1 MSQAANCSALRR
13 WGHCLKRWRALA
25 GRLSLGWG
33 LWLCAWL
40 GMWSVAVAQP
50 LGPVTPPA
58 PLAQAALDSPRL
70 ALIRARGQLIVGVKT
85 DYPPFGQLDA
95 AGRSEGLEHDLAADL
110 ARRLGVQL
118 SKVAVTGA
126 NRLQKLEEGSIDVV
140 LATLGD
146 TADRRRIA
154 TLIEPNYYASG
165 VTLLMPPEL
174 HVRDW
179 SELRGRSV
187 CATQGSYF
195 NRSMAQRYLLNLQM
209 YNSGRDAKLAVR
221 DRRCAGYLFDN
232 TAIAGDLRRPEWA
245 GYHAPLPVVLPT
257 PWALAIARSERG
269 LGFERWLGDVVA
281 DWHRSGFLIE
291 RERAWGLPA
300 SDFLQQTRALW
311 RREVFKGEPLCQR
324 QTDGQWPSACRNQ
337 VFLSSSDVGGLHR
350 LGLWVKE
357 QSGLDFTFVYDG
369 YDRSRFLRGLLTT
382 LALMLASVALS
393 LLMGV
398 VGALVVEARW
408 PVWSAAMHA
417 ASTVGRMTPPLLVM
431 YLLVF
436 GLGSQLA
443 QSVGWQLPPGVVVV
457 ACLGFYTGSSVLV
470 ALLFAADV
478 QRHSDPAYRLRR
490 DNLRALVAQSSGHIT
505 AALVNVSKAT
515 MMASAFAV
523 PELMSAVTTIMTDN
537 GNVALMMNVL
547 LLVFLALIF
556 VTFRALGWIERR
568 FMQAP
573 LRRRGTA

>member
-1 MSQAANCSALRR
+1 MRR
-13 WGHCLKRWRALA
+13 LKHCTSPWPGGQPLWHCMVCLV
-25 GRLSLGWG
+25 
-33 LWLCAWL
+33 LWLGVGL
-40 GMWSVAVAQP
+40 GAQAQGVAPARPGAQAQVAQ
-50 LGPVTPPA
+50 
-58 PLAQAALDSPRL
+58 DSPRL
-70 ALIRARGQLIVGVKT
+70 ALIRERGRLIVGVKT

-95 AGRSEGLEHDLAADL
+95 AGQSEGLEHDLAADL

-126 NRLQKLEEGSIDVV
+126 NRLQKLEEGSIDLV

-146 TADRRRIA
+146 TAERRRIA

-179 SELRGRSV
+179 AELRGRTV

-195 NRSMAQRYLLNLQM
+195 NRTMAQRYLLNLQM
-209 YNSGRDAKLAVR
+209 YNSARDAKLAVR
-221 DRRCAGYLFDN
+221 DRRCVGYLFDN

-245 GYHAPLPVVLPT
+245 AYQAPLPVVLPT

-269 LGFERWLGDVVA
+269 LGFERWLSDVVA
-281 DWHRSGFLIE
+281 DWHRSGFLLE

-300 SDFLQQTRALW
+300 SDFLRQTRALW
-311 RREVFKGEPLCQR
+311 TREVFKGEPLCQR
-324 QTDGQWPSACRNQ
+324 QADGQWPSACRNP
-337 VFLSSSDVGGLHR
+337 VFLSSTDVGGLHR
-350 LGLWVKE
+350 LGLWLKE
-357 QSGLDFTFVYDG
+357 QTGLDATFIYDS
-369 YDRSRFLRGLLTT
+369 YDRSRFLRGLATT
-382 LALMLASVALS
+382 LGLMFASVILS
-393 LLMGV
+393 VAMGV
-398 VGALVVEARW
+398 LGALVVEARW
-408 PVWSAAMHA
+408 PLLSVAMHA

-431 YLLVF
+431 YLLLF
-436 GLGSQLA
+436 GLGSLLVQRT
-443 QSVGWQLPPGVVVV
+443 GWQLPPAAVVVG
-457 ACLGFYTGSSVLV
+457 CLGFYTGSSVLV

-478 QRHSDPAYRLRR
+478 QRQADPAYRLRLN
-490 DNLRALVAQSSGHIT
+490 NLRALVALSSGHIT

-556 VTFRALGWIERR
+556 VTFRTLGWVERR

-573 LRRRGTA
+573 LRAKERS